1 MKFLQFGKE
10 FYTTYTD
17 KEVYQ
22 IYPLWFISIK
32 DKLFLKYIYNFLW
45 IGKGINKTFTDTEV
59 F

>member
-32 DKLFLKYIYNFLW
+32 KQVISQVYLQLFVNWKRNQ
-45 IGKGINKTFTDTEV
+45 
-59 F
+59 

>member
-32 DKLFLKYIYNFLW
+32 DKLFLKYIYNFL
-45 IGKGINKTFTDTEV
+45 
-59 F
+59 